1 MTVPTSIRIW
11 HENLHISR
19 ACSGGGADK
28 LPLVS
33 LSANDHIHG
42 GLRIEI
48 GGRLVPHLGFFDQD
62 DACFMWWLR
71 ELQGVTDAF
80 AASDTATYLYDEG
93 EQGQPCFLFQR
104 RGDQSF
110 LSIVDSRISMAR
122 LIPLGNVWSFQ
133 PNSGSLSTPVFV
145 SHS

>member
-1 MTVPTSIRIW
+1 
-11 HENLHISR
+11 
-19 ACSGGGADK
+19 
-28 LPLVS
+28 
-33 LSANDHIHG
+33 
-42 GLRIEI
+42 
-48 GGRLVPHLGFFDQD
+48 
-62 DACFMWWLR
+62 MWWLR